1 MNTLELIK
9 TRRSVRTFDG
19 RALTDED
26 REKLSAFPET
36 IRNPFDLPVRFVFL
50 SAKENGLS
58 SPVISGE
65 PMYVMA
71 AVPKVPHGEE
81 AFGYAFEKLVLYA
94 WSLGIGT
101 TWIGGTMNR
110 GAFEK
115 AAGIKPGER
124 MCCVSPLGYP
134 AKRMSIKEFAMRKGV
149 KADARKEPGELF
161 FEGSFGTPLTAAD
174 PLIRD
179 ALEAVRYAPSAVNH
193 QPWRIVRI
201 GNAYHFYEKH
211 DRGYISEAV
220 GDMQKVDMGIA
231 LCHFTELA
239 GGTLQFQDPG
249 LSTPEG
255 TEYIATVI
263 R

>member
-81 AFGYAFEKLVLYA
+81 
-94 WSLGIGT
+94 
-101 TWIGGTMNR
+101 WIGGTMNR
-110 GAFEK
+110 GTFEK

-149 KADARKEPGELF
+149 KADARKEPGQLF

-231 LCHFTELA
+231 LSHFELA
-239 GGTLQFQDPG
+239 AKEKGYDVSIEISDPVLPDQGDLQ
-249 LSTPEG
+249 
-255 TEYIATVI
+255 YIATCVLK
-263 R
+263 

>member
-19 RALTDED
+19 RALTGED
-26 REKLSAFPET
+26 QEKLSCYAET
-36 IRNPFDLPVRFVFL
+36 IRNPYDLPVRFVFL
-50 SAKENGLS
+50 DAKENGLS

-81 AFGYAFEKLVLYA
+81 AFGFSFEKLVLYA

-101 TWIGGTMNR
+101 TWIGGTMKR
-110 GAFEK
+110 DAFEK
-115 AAGIKPGER
+115 AAGLQPGER
-124 MCCVSPLGYP
+124 MCCISPLGYP
-134 AKRMSIKEFAMRKGV
+134 AKRMSIREFAMRKGV
-149 KADARKEPGELF
+149 KADARKESAQLF
-161 FEGSFGTPLTAAD
+161 FDSSFEAPLAAAD
-174 PLIRD
+174 PQIRD

-193 QPWRIVRI
+193 QPWRVVRT
-201 GNAYHFYEKH
+201 GNTYHFYEKH

-231 LCHFTELA
+231 ICHFTEIA
-239 GGTLQFQDPG
+239 GGTLQLQDPG
-249 LSTPEG
+249 LSIPED
-255 TEYIATVI
+255 TEYIASVTC
-263 R
+263 